1 MNNIERRV
9 LALSVIALTL
19 ILSMTFLSAYIRL
32 ASSSIGCSPW
42 PDCQASNYAIDPEP
56 GITITADDENRG
68 LRLLHRLMASTFA
81 VVATLLML
89 SSLLY
94 RQQIHIRPT
103 LATVC
108 FALTILLALV
118 GINTPNI
125 LLPAVTLAN
134 LTGGM
139 LTTAIVWLLVLRLR
153 NPPGNAPMTT
163 RRWLNLANIWL
174 VTIVIASGA
183 WVSGNFA
190 AGTCTG
196 FLDCGPL
203 SVEQMGNAFNIRTEL
218 TESDG
223 RLLLSDV
230 RLSIEW
236 GHHFL
241 AILLC
246 ISLIVS
252 ATLNHKNTRK
262 TVISIL
268 TITVGLI
275 ALGILEEPTLL
286 SAWIHNFWSLLLLLA
301 VVCQYASSQD

>member
-1 MNNIERRV
+1 MNTIERRV
-9 LALSVIALTL
+9 FALSIIALTL
-19 ILSMTFLSAYIRL
+19 ILSMACLSAYIRL
-32 ASSSIGCSPW
+32 ASSSIGCLPW

-56 GITITADDENRG
+56 GIAITADDDNRG

-81 VVATLLML
+81 IVATLLML
-89 SSLLY
+89 TSIWY

-103 LATVC
+103 LAILC

-125 LLPAVTLAN
+125 LLPAITLVN

-139 LTTAIVWLLVLRLR
+139 LTTGIVWLLVLQLR
-153 NPPGNAPMTT
+153 NPPANSPMTP
-163 RRWLNLANIWL
+163 RRWLNLANIGL

-190 AGTCTG
+190 AGTCAG
-196 FLDCGPL
+196 FLGCGPL
-203 SVEQMGNAFNIRTEL
+203 SVEQIADAFNINREL
-218 TESDG
+218 VESDG
-223 RLLLSDV
+223 RLLFSDV
-230 RLSIEW
+230 RPSIEW

-252 ATLNHKNTRK
+252 ATLNYENTGK
-262 TVISIL
+262 TAISTL
-268 TITVGLI
+268 TIAIGLV

-301 VVCQYASSQD
+301 VVYQYASSQH